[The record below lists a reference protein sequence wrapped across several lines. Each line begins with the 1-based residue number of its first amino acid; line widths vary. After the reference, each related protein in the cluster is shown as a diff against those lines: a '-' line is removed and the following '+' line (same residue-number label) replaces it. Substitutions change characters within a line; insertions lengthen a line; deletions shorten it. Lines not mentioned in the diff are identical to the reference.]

1 MAIYHL
7 SIKIISRGKGGK
19 SAVAA
24 AAYRAG
30 DVFKSEYDGKT
41 YDYTNKPGVIHTEI
55 LLPDHAPREYLDR
68 STLWNAVEKVE
79 AAKNSQ
85 LARELEIAF
94 PVELSMEQNIQ
105 LAREY
110 LKEHFVSKG
119 MCVDLC
125 IHDEEKGNP
134 HMHVMLSMRPIEPD
148 GRWGA
153 KSKKEYILDE
163 HGEKIKLKSGEYK
176 SRKVNAVDWNEQS
189 KAEEWRAAWSDIAN
203 RYLEQ
208 SNRAER
214 IDHRSYE
221 RQGVDTVPTI
231 HMGVAASQMEKKG
244 IRTNRGDINRQAE
257 ITNNQMRQLRAR
269 IRKSKDW
276 LYSVPIQDAPSMVDM
291 MKHIADGKNLENNW
305 QKVRNLQTQAKILI
319 FIQSHNITDMAQLV
333 QSIETINKKYK
344 DLADNIR
351 KAERRLDTL
360 SQHISQYESR
370 RAHRAVYNEYAK
382 LKDPKKREAYYAK
395 HSAEI
400 EAFKDARDYLNAVM
414 NGRTDPPPIKDWR
427 AEQTKLTA
435 AKYATCERYYALQDE
450 VRSVEQLRKGA
461 ENIMREDAQERQH
474 TRTQGMGL

>member
-1 MAIYHL
+1 LAIYHL
-7 SIKIISRGKGGK
+7 SIKIISRGNGGK
-19 SAVAA
+19 SAVAG

-30 DVFKSEYDGKT
+30 DRFTNEYNGQT

-85 LARELEIAF
+85 LAREIEIAF
-94 PVELSMEQNIQ
+94 PVELSMEQNIS

-110 LKEHFVSKG
+110 LQEHFVSKG

-125 IHDEEKGNP
+125 IHDEDRGNP
-134 HMHVMLSMRPIEPD
+134 HAHVMLTMRPIEQD
-148 GRWGA
+148 GTWGA

-163 HGEKIKLKSGEYK
+163 NGEKIKLKSGEYK
-176 SRKVNAVDWNEQS
+176 SRKINAVDWNEQT
-189 KAEEWRAAWSDIAN
+189 KAEEWRAAWADITN

-208 SNRAER
+208 SNHAER

-221 RQGVDTVPTI
+221 RQGIDKVPTI

-276 LYSVPIQDAPSMVDM
+276 LYSVPIQDAPSMIDM
-291 MKHIADGKNLENNW
+291 MSRIADGKNLESRW
-305 QKVRNLQTQAKILI
+305 AKIRNLQTQASVLM

-333 QSIETINKKYK
+333 QTIETINEDYK
-344 DLADNIR
+344 ELADKIQ
-351 KAERRLDTL
+351 KVERRLDTL
-360 SQHISQYESR
+360 ATHLEQYEIR
-370 RAHRAVYNEYAK
+370 KQHRAVYNEYAK

-395 HSAEI
+395 HGAEI
-400 EAFKDARDYLNAVM
+400 EAFKDAREYLNAVM
-414 NGRTDPPPIKDWR
+414 NGRTDPPPIKEWR
-427 AEQTKLTA
+427 AEQTKLTT
-435 AKYATCERYYALQDE
+435 AKYALCERYYALQDE
-450 VRSVEQLRKGA
+450 VRSIEQLRKGA
-461 ENIMREDAQERQH
+461 ENILRDEARETPTRRHEQEH
-474 TRTQGMGL
+474 

>member
-7 SIKIISRGKGGK
+7 SIKIISRGNGGK
-19 SAVAA
+19 SAVAG

-30 DVFKSEYDGKT
+30 DRFTNEYNGQT

-85 LARELEIAF
+85 LAREIEIAF
-94 PVELSMEQNIQ
+94 PVELSMEQNIS

-110 LKEHFVSKG
+110 LQEHFVSKG

-125 IHDEEKGNP
+125 IHDEDRGNP
-134 HMHVMLSMRPIEPD
+134 HAHVMLTMRPIEQD
-148 GRWGA
+148 GTWGA

-163 HGEKIKLKSGEYK
+163 NGEKIKLKSGEYK
-176 SRKVNAVDWNEQS
+176 SRKINAVDWNEQT
-189 KAEEWRAAWSDIAN
+189 KAEEWRAAWADITN

-208 SNRAER
+208 SNHAER

-221 RQGVDTVPTI
+221 RQGIDKVPTI

-291 MKHIADGKNLENNW
+291 MSRIADGKNLESRW
-305 QKVRNLQTQAKILI
+305 QKIRSLQTQASVLM

-333 QSIETINKKYK
+333 QTIETINEDYK
-344 DLADNIR
+344 ELADKIQ
-351 KAERRLDTL
+351 KVERRLDTL
-360 SQHISQYESR
+360 AQHLEQCEIRKQ
-370 RAHRAVYNEYAK
+370 HRAVYNEYAK
-382 LKDPKKREAYYAK
+382 LKDPKKREVYYAK
-395 HSAEI
+395 HSKEI
-400 EAFKDARDYLNAVM
+400 EAFKDAREYLNAVM
-414 NGRTDPPPIKDWR
+414 NGRTDPPPIKEWR
-427 AEQTKLTA
+427 AEQTKLTT
-435 AKYATCERYYALQDE
+435 AKYALCERYYALQDE
-450 VRSVEQLRKGA
+450 VRSIEQLRKGA
-461 ENIMREDAQERQH
+461 ENIMREEARDAPTRKHEQEH
-474 TRTQGMGL
+474 